1 MPFLKLNNSWSDLS
15 KYYNQPFDNKPKIPA
30 IRYVGFDDGLIRG
43 GIINT
48 TLASVQDTLRI
59 GKFIASGKGVLFVIK
74 QVGLQ
79 LSSPLLE
86 QLPPSNPLPTLGQ
99 GRVQNIVNTVT
110 NFINSK
116 SPNQIY
122 NLGLNTLAQIPVNAF
137 GQHIIRQ
144 GKLPVFGGGY
154 LSGVNV
160 NTDNSSAFKGYNYA
174 YIATQNNLNSK
185 PTDNQ
190 YTSNYQGTLGE
201 QVTNISTSGKTQAE
215 ANANFDKIKQN
226 LIKQGKIPVDL
237 NRTVNLADLTI
248 TSSNKLSYKN
258 APNRLLQ
265 YLQKIQL
272 KSSNTGN
279 KLSSLITN
287 PIELSSYNGGPEST
301 YGIGKT
307 FINTYPDQRT
317 NISVNLSDPKISL
330 LNGFEPDSYSE
341 LDKKSSIL
349 SPIFQRQNK
358 TYIPITDDFYIDDP
372 SPSNNNIENRIGVS
386 KIGKK
391 GNVVRS
397 VDAINTISI
406 MDGNTFYKYS
416 GTGINKN
423 IGNSDYSSDNQ
434 FGNSSLFTYSKNTSG
449 KVQAG
454 NFGRDIIKFRI
465 EFINNNKIN
474 ETEILAFR
482 AYIDDF
488 TDGMTSKW
496 NTFNYMGRGE
506 DFYVYNGFTRD
517 ISVSFT
523 LYAHSPEEMR
533 PIYQKLN
540 YLMSTFTP
548 DYSSKLKMRGNIAKL
563 TVGDY
568 LYQQP
573 GIFTD
578 IKLSGMLDTHWEIAM
593 SDPEGGADSSQ
604 YEVPKH
610 IKVSL
615 TFKPIHNFLPRRAY
629 KNTLVNSPFITRND
643 KQNKYLLA
651 DLGSDG
657 KSKTF
662 TVPQSKQ
669 EEEAQF
675 QEGMRQFQQ
684 GVDMGIL
691 DRRRDV

>member
-1 MPFLKLNNSWSDLS
+1 MPFLSLNNSWSDLS

-48 TLASVQDTLRI
+48 TLASVQDILRI
-59 GKFIASGKGVLFVIK
+59 GKFIASGKGVLFVTK

-99 GRVQNIVNTVT
+99 GRIQNIVNTVT

-144 GKLPVFGGGY
+144 GKLPAFGGGY

-160 NTDNSSAFKGYNYA
+160 NTDNGSAFKGYNYA

-185 PTDNQ
+185 STDNQ
-190 YTSNYQGTLGE
+190 YTSNYQGTPGE
-201 QVTNISTSGKTQAE
+201 QVVNISASGKTQAE
-215 ANANFDKIKQN
+215 ANANFEKIKQN

-237 NRTVNLADLTI
+237 NRTVDLGETVV
-248 TSSNKLSYKN
+248 TTANKFSYKN
-258 APNRLLQ
+258 SPNRLLQ
-265 YLQKIQL
+265 YLQKIQV
-272 KSSNTGN
+272 KSTKTG
-279 KLSSLITN
+279 KSVVSDIVTT
-287 PIELSSYNGGPEST
+287 PVELSSYNGGPEST

-317 NISVNLSDPKISL
+317 NVSNNPSDPKTSL
-330 LNGFEPDSYSE
+330 LNGFEPTPYSQ
-341 LDKKSSIL
+341 LDEISSTL
-349 SPIFQRQNK
+349 SPIVQRQNK
-358 TYIPITDDFYIDDP
+358 IYIPIDETLNSINL
-372 SPSNNNIENRIGVS
+372 SNNNIENRVGVS
-386 KIGKK
+386 KIGKETSL
-391 GNVVRS
+391 VRS

-416 GTGINKN
+416 GTGISKN
-423 IGNSDYSSDNQ
+423 VGNSDYSSENQ

-593 SDPEGGADSSQ
+593 NDPEEGADSSQ

-629 KNTLVNSPFITRND
+629 KNTLVNTPFVTRND
-643 KQNKYLLA
+643 KQNKYLSA

-684 GVDMGIL
+684 GVNMGIL
-691 DRRRDV
+691 DQKKM